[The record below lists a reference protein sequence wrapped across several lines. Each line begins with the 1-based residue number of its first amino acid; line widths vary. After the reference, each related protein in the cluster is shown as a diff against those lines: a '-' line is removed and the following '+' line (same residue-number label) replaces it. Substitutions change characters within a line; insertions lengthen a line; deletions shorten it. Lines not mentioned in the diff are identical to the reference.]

1 MRGYKIFSGT
11 ANPDLTKKVADHLGM
26 TVGKADIKRF
36 SDGEISVQIQESI
49 RGRDVFIVQP
59 TSAPANANLM
69 ELLIMTDAL
78 RRASA
83 NKITAIIP
91 YFGYARQ
98 DRKAAPRVPITAKLV
113 ANLMEKAGIDRI
125 VTMDLHAGQIQGFF
139 DIPVDNLYGS
149 ILFQEHIKNKKLANP
164 IIASPDVGGV
174 ARARYF
180 AAKLGLDMVII
191 DKRREKANQSEVM
204 NIIGDVEGKDVILID
219 DMIDTA
225 GTMTH
230 GANALKDAGA
240 TSVMACATHG
250 VLSGPAF
257 DRIKNSA
264 LDELI
269 ITDTVPLKTE
279 CEKITVLDTS
289 ELFAEVIR
297 RVYFNESV
305 NKLFDM

>member
-11 ANPDLTKKVADHLGM
+11 ANPELTKKIADHLGM
-26 TVGKADIKRF
+26 EVGKAEIKRF

-83 NKITAIIP
+83 NKITAVIP

-113 ANLMEKAGIDRI
+113 ANLIEKAGIDRVI
-125 VTMDLHAGQIQGFF
+125 TMDLHAGQIQGFF

-149 ILFQEHIKNKKLANP
+149 ILFQNYIKNKNLPNP

-191 DKRREKANQSEVM
+191 DKRREKANHSEVM

-219 DMIDTA
+219 DMVDTA

-230 GANALKDAGA
+230 GANALKEAGA

-250 VLSGPAF
+250 VLSGPALE
-257 DRIKNSA
+257 RIKSSA

-269 ITDTVPLKTE
+269 ITDTIPFKKE

-305 NKLFDM
+305 NKLFD

>member
-11 ANPDLTKKVADHLGM
+11 ANPKLAKDIAEHLGM
-26 TVGKADIKRF
+26 SVGKADIKRF
-36 SDGEISVQIQESI
+36 SDGEISVQINESI

-59 TSAPANANLM
+59 TSAPANSNLM

-113 ANLMEKAGIDRI
+113 ANLMEKAGIDRV

-149 ILFQEHIKNKKLANP
+149 ILFKDYIEKKNLPNP

-191 DKRREKANQSEVM
+191 DKRREKANHSEVM

-219 DMIDTA
+219 DMVDTA

-230 GANALKDAGA
+230 GANALKEQGA
-240 TSVMACATHG
+240 NSVMAYATHG

-257 DRIKNSA
+257 DRIENSA
-264 LDELI
+264 LDELV
-269 ITDTVPLKTE
+269 ITNTIPHSKTL
-279 CEKITVLDTS
+279 EKITILDTS

-305 NKLFDM
+305 NKLFDL